1 MAKVLG
7 RVRVSL
13 GEEEGPG
20 GEGRGSVGVSEY
32 ASVSS
37 RAAWLSPPPA
47 RTISVTP
54 TTRGRNFTSLTPR
67 SLGFISQQI
76 ICGCV

>member
-20 GEGRGSVGVSEY
+20 GRGGDQWACQNMPQCHRELHGC
-32 ASVSS
+32 
-37 RAAWLSPPPA
+37 RLRPPA
-47 RTISVTP
+47 
-54 TTRGRNFTSLTPR
+54 LYR
-67 SLGFISQQI
+67 SLPQHAGAILPL
-76 ICGCV
+76 